1 MNCCCRER
9 RLAGHWGLGFQQRGA
24 ELCPIKRLSHCTRVA
39 QRSSSAGKCTH
50 SFSPKSSSGSK
61 NATYRRTDQ
70 KRCERDAWFPQV
82 INFTQVKK
90 AGVKL

>member
-1 MNCCCRER
+1 MVQGEKMGRT
-9 RLAGHWGLGFQQRGA
+9 LGVGVPAKGSRAVPHQEAVTLYQGGSEVLLSWEMHTFFQPQVI
-24 ELCPIKRLSHCTRVA
+24 LWK
-39 QRSSSAGKCTH
+39 Q
-50 SFSPKSSSGSK
+50 